1 MERMGKSEAPALSRR
16 PSRPVRTG
24 AGRERQ
30 GRQLP
35 EEIKRRQAVLGLRVL
50 QGGKKMENLVSVTEL
65 RKDYPGF
72 RLEMSFRMPQG
83 CIMGLVGANGAGK
96 STVMRLL
103 LGLAKPDSG
112 RLEILG
118 CPDLNRRPDLREE
131 IGVVFDECS
140 FPETV
145 CPNQL
150 ASVLGRLHPR
160 WDHPWFQSLL
170 KRLELPGEKS
180 IKDFSRGMRMKL
192 SIAAALGHHPRLLL
206 LDEPTSGLDPI
217 VRGEVLD
224 LFLDFIQEEDHG
236 VLLSSHI
243 TSDLEKVADYITFV
257 DKGKTL
263 LTEEKDTLVE
273 TYGVLKGPAAR
284 MGEVDPGD
292 AIGLVQTGH
301 GFEGLVR
308 DKAAA
313 AEKYPDFLVD
323 RANLEEIILY
333 LVREGREKK

>member
-1 MERMGKSEAPALSRR
+1 MNSR
-16 PSRPVRTG
+16 
-24 AGRERQ
+24 AQRQ
-30 GRQLP
+30 TPGLPRGGGLP
-35 EEIKRRQAVLGLRVL
+35 EDVKRRQAILGLRVIE
-50 QGGKKMENLVSVTEL
+50 GGLTMENILSVTKL
-65 RKDYPGF
+65 RKEYPGF
-72 RLEMSFRMPQG
+72 HLEMTFQMPQG

-103 LGLAKPDSG
+103 LGLAKPDG
-112 RLEILG
+112 GELEILG
-118 CPDLNRRPDLREE
+118 CRDLNRQPALREE

-140 FPETV
+140 FPESL
-145 CPNQL
+145 CPNQI
-150 ASVLGRLHPR
+150 ASVLGKIHPR
-160 WDHPWFQSLL
+160 WDGPWFRELL
-170 KRLELPGEKS
+170 KRLDLPETKA
-180 IKDFSRGMRMKL
+180 IKDFSRGMKMKL
-192 SIAAALGHHPRLLL
+192 SIAAAMGHRPRLLL

-273 TYGVLKGPAAR
+273 TYGILKGPAAR
-284 MGEVDPGD
+284 IGEVAPGD
-292 AIGLVQTGH
+292 AIGLTQTGH

-308 DKAAA
+308 NKTAA
-313 AEKYPDFLVD
+313 AEKYPDLIVD

>member
-1 MERMGKSEAPALSRR
+1 MKNIL
-16 PSRPVRTG
+16 
-24 AGRERQ
+24 
-30 GRQLP
+30 
-35 EEIKRRQAVLGLRVL
+35 
-50 QGGKKMENLVSVTEL
+50 SVTSL
-65 RKDYPGF
+65 RKEYPGF
-72 RLEMSFRMPQG
+72 HLDMTFQMPQG

-103 LGLAKPDSG
+103 LGLAEPDG
-112 RLEILG
+112 GEMEILG
-118 CPDLNRRPDLREE
+118 CRDLNRQPALREE

-140 FPETV
+140 FPETL
-145 CPNQL
+145 CPNQM
-150 ASVLGRLHPR
+150 ASVLGKLHPR
-160 WDHPWFQSLL
+160 WDHPYFRSLL
-170 KRLELPGEKS
+170 RRLDLPEAKS
-180 IKDFSRGMRMKL
+180 IKDFSRGKL
-192 SIAAALGHHPRLLL
+192 SIAAAMGHHPKLLL

-224 LFLDFIQEEDHG
+224 LFLEFIQEEDHG

-257 DKGKTL
+257 DHGKTL

-284 MGEVDPGD
+284 MGEVAPGD
-292 AIGLVQTGH
+292 AIGLTQTGH

-313 AEKYPDFLVD
+313 ARKYPDFLVD

-333 LVREGREKK
+333 FVREGREKK

>member
-1 MERMGKSEAPALSRR
+1 
-16 PSRPVRTG
+16 
-24 AGRERQ
+24 
-30 GRQLP
+30 
-35 EEIKRRQAVLGLRVL
+35 
-50 QGGKKMENLVSVTEL
+50 MENILSVTNL

-72 RLEMSFRMPQG
+72 RLEMSFQMPQG

-103 LGLAKPDSG
+103 LGLARPDGGELS
-112 RLEILG
+112 ILG
-118 CPDLNRRPDLREE
+118 CHDLNRQPALREE

-140 FPETV
+140 FPETL
-145 CPNQL
+145 CPNQI
-150 ASVLGRLHPR
+150 ASVLGKIHPK
-160 WDHPWFQSLL
+160 WDHPYFRSLL
-170 KRLELPGEKS
+170 KRLELPEDRNV
-180 IKDFSRGMRMKL
+180 KDLSRGMKMKL
-192 SIAAALGHHPRLLL
+192 SIAAAMAHHPRLLL

-257 DKGKTL
+257 DRGKTL
-263 LTEEKDTLVE
+263 LTEEKDLLVE
-273 TYGVLKGPAAR
+273 TYGVLKGPSGR
-284 MGEVDPGD
+284 MGEVAPGD
-292 AIGLVQTGH
+292 AIGLTQTGH

-313 AEKYPDFLVD
+313 AAKYPDLVVD

-333 LVREGREKK
+333 LAREGREAK